1 MRRTFIASTVLHDK
15 ENIEAVNNQSQSKEV
30 SSAMKGFVNFIYV
43 LLMSFVSTQKQDS
56 NNTKRTRET
65 THNQDAFKKP
75 KTTSV
80 PSRK

>member
-15 ENIEAVNNQSQSKEV
+15 ENIEAVNNQSKEV
-30 SSAMKGFVNFIYV
+30 SSAMKGFVNSIYV
-43 LLMSFVSTQKQDS
+43 LLMSFVLTQKQDS
-56 NNTKRTRET
+56 NNNKRTRET